1 MKEVILKKD
10 LRQGVVSV
18 CAYLGYFLVV
28 SREYG
33 NIFSRVYFVIKFP
46 HSLLTASEDSD
57 HAGRK
62 LLAESHAVRV

>member
-1 MKEVILKKD
+1 M
-10 LRQGVVSV
+10 

-33 NIFSRVYFVIKFP
+33 NIFSRSYIVTRFP

-62 LLAESHAVRV
+62 LLAESHAV